1 MSAHDLV
8 SAGGKDTEVLIV
20 GGGAAGLIL
29 ALSLKGIG
37 VDCRVYEAVPELKAV
52 GVGINL
58 LPHAVRELDELGLL
72 PALDAVGI
80 RTQDASYFNR
90 FGQHIYTEPAGEAAG
105 YPWPQYSL
113 RRGDMQM
120 VFLDAVRERLGRD
133 TVVTGHRCTG
143 VDISDD
149 GVTTHFVGRDGEPLE
164 SVRSSVVV
172 GCDGINSALRQQFY
186 PDEGEPLYSGL
197 TIWRGVTPFPRL
209 LSGANTVRIGWMT
222 VGKLMVYPVR
232 DDVNPQGDQLM
243 NFVATLE
250 RPRPDSY
257 DWSSVG
263 NLDDFFEPYADWT
276 FDWLDVPAM
285 LRKTDPVLVFPMVDR
300 DPVPTWTFGRATLMG
315 DAAHPMY
322 PRGSNGAGQAILD
335 ARFLA
340 GCFKR
345 RGVTP
350 EALQE
355 YDATRVEA
363 TAKVVRMN
371 RHNPPDAI
379 LREVHERSGDRP
391 FENITDVISEAE
403 LKAIADRYKAVAGFD
418 IEALKKRPSFVQT
431 P

>member
-1 MSAHDLV
+1 MSNQAAPDTR
-8 SAGGKDTEVLIV
+8 SRDTEVLIV
-20 GGGAAGLIL
+20 GAGAAGLVL
-29 ALSLKGIG
+29 AMSLKEIG
-37 VDCRVYEAVPELKAV
+37 VECRVYESVPEIKPV

-58 LPHAVRELDELGLL
+58 LPHAVRELDELGLV
-72 PALDAVGI
+72 PALDAVAI

-105 YPWPQYSL
+105 YPWPQFSL
-113 RRGDMQM
+113 HRGDMQM
-120 VFLDAVRERLGRD
+120 VFLDAVRERLGPD
-133 TVVTGHRCTG
+133 AVVTNHRCTG
-143 VDISDD
+143 VDIQDD
-149 GVTTHFVGRDGEPLE
+149 VVTAHFTDREGNPLD
-164 SVRSSVVV
+164 SVRASVVV
-172 GCDGINSALRQQFY
+172 GCDGIKSALRHQFY

-197 TIWRGVTPFPRL
+197 TIWRGITPFPKL
-209 LSGANTVRIGWMT
+209 LSGANTVRIGWMP

-232 DDVNPQGDQLM
+232 NDVNEQGDQLM

-250 RPRPDSY
+250 RPRPDTY
-257 DWSSVG
+257 DWNAEAS
-263 NLDDFFEPYADWT
+263 LDDFFDPYRDWH
-276 FDWLDVPAM
+276 FDWLDVPAL
-285 LRKTDPVLVFPMVDR
+285 LRKTEKYLVFPMVDR
-300 DPVPTWTFGRATLMG
+300 DPLPTWTFGRVTLMG

-371 RHNPPDAI
+371 RQDPPDAI
-379 LREVHERSGDRP
+379 LREVYERSGDRP
-391 FENITDVISEAE
+391 FDKVTDVISQAE
-403 LKAIADRYKAVAGFD
+403 LQAIADNYKAVAGFD
-418 IEALKKRPSFVQT
+418 IEALKKRPSFV
-431 P
+431 